1 MSTQSKWLLY
11 QHCNVG
17 MQCCMPSTGAHRDH
31 ISKSVLQ
38 HWAMPT
44 GGLHTSLHIVQV
56 RFEVTCSLNV
66 ASFLLCWSPIFLLI
80 STQSS
85 ETRATFLSIASILS
99 ISKRTEENKAK
110 RTRKA
115 LPREGKL
122 GESPSPAKPLLL
134 LVF

>member
-1 MSTQSKWLLY
+1 MPTQSKWSRY

-44 GGLHTSLHIVQV
+44 GGLHMSLQIVHV

-85 ETRATFLSIASILS
+85 ETLATFSSTASSLS
-99 ISKRTEENKAK
+99 ISQRTEGNKVKRTK
-110 RTRKA
+110 KA
-115 LPREGKL
+115 LPTEGKL